1 MEKGKITV
9 PQIQAMKVAGER
21 ISALTAYDFITARLL
36 DQAGIELILVGD
48 SCAMVFA
55 GHETTIPITLDEMIY
70 HTRVVRRG
78 IKNALLV
85 ADMPFLSFQVS
96 VEETLG
102 HAGRFFKEAGAEAVK
117 LEGSA
122 PIILEA
128 VQRLTEVGMPVMAH
142 LGLTPQS
149 IHQFGGF
156 GLQAKTEAAARQLLK
171 DAQALEQAGAFAV
184 VLEKIPADLAQNVT
198 ESLRIPTIG
207 IGAGPHCDGQIL
219 VTHDLLG
226 LFEDFKPKFV
236 RRYADLAVKMR
247 DAFQRYRNDVKNGQF
262 PTREESFS

>member
-1 MEKGKITV
+1 MEKSKITV
-9 PQIQAMKVAGER
+9 PQIQAMKVAGEK
-21 ISALTAYDFITARLL
+21 ITALTAYDYITARLL

-55 GHETTIPITLDEMIY
+55 GYDHTIPITMDEMIY

-78 IKNALLV
+78 VKNALLV

-96 VEETLG
+96 IDDTLRN
-102 HAGRFFKEAGAEAVK
+102 AGRFFKEAGAEAVK

-122 PIILEA
+122 PIIIET
-128 VQRLTEVGMPVMAH
+128 VQRLTEVGMPVIGH

-149 IHQFGGF
+149 VHQFGGYS
-156 GLQAKTEAAARQLLK
+156 LQAKTEAAARQLLQ
-171 DAQALEQAGAFAV
+171 DARALELAGAFAI
-184 VLEKIPADLAQNVT
+184 VLEKIPTELALTVSKT
-198 ESLRIPTIG
+198 LHIPTIG

-236 RRYADLAVKMR
+236 RRYADLARVMK
-247 DAFQRYRNDVKNGQF
+247 DSFQHYLNDVKTGRF
-262 PTREESFS
+262 PAQEESF